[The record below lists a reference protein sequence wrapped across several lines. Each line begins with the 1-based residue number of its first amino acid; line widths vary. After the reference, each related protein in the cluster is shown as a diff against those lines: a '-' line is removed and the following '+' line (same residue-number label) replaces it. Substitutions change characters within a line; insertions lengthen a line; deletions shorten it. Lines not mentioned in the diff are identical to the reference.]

1 MIFATPNRVHLTSA
15 ELNRLRQGAARNGQ
29 AVNRIETPGQL
40 LQATLDA
47 LPAERQADLLRFLES
62 DTLAASTAARPPI
75 QGGC

>member
-1 MIFATPNRVHLTSA
+1 MIFASRTRVHLTAS
-15 ELNRLRQGAARNGQ
+15 ELNRLRQDAARNGH

-62 DTLAASTAARPPI
+62 DTPATSTAARPPI
-75 QGGC
+75 REGC